1 MSNSTSDAD
10 RTEIAVVVGATGA
23 FGNKMVDR
31 LVDAGLKV
39 VAVARSADSLA
50 ELQARQSSIG
60 VCVADISDDSSIAAI
75 KEVLDRP
82 VRALVHGPG
91 VGVAGGILVA
101 PTATMVDAV
110 NIKVGGL
117 LRLTR
122 AADERFVKGSRIIAI
137 GGHYGLEPTA
147 YAASAGV
154 ANAALVN
161 VSRQLS
167 LAYGPRGVTAHVIAP
182 GPADTERLRNVA
194 KARAEQRG
202 CSVEDVLDELREESS
217 IGAFTTPEQVA
228 WAVSM
233 LLDPC
238 ADAMTGSTLMLDSG
252 RRKGLP

>member
-1 MSNSTSDAD
+1 MNSRSNDGAGA
-10 RTEIAVVVGATGA
+10 ELAIVVGATGA
-23 FGNKMVDR
+23 FGNRMVDR
-31 LVDAGLKV
+31 LVGQGLKV
-39 VAVARSADSLA
+39 IAVARRVDALA
-50 ELQARQSSIG
+50 ELQVRQPT
-60 VCVADISDDSSIAAI
+60 VTACAADISTDACIETIRAAI
-75 KEVLDRP
+75 DRP
-82 VRALVHGPG
+82 VRAVVHGPG
-91 VGVAGGILVA
+91 VGVAGGILSA

-122 AADERFVKGSRIIAI
+122 AADAHFVAGSRIIAI

-161 VSRQLS
+161 VVRQLS
-167 LAYGPRGVTAHVIAP
+167 LAYGERGITAHVIAP

-194 KARAEQRG
+194 RTRAEQRG
-202 CSVEDVLDELREESS
+202 CTVDAVLDEMLDESS
-217 IGAFTTPEQVA
+217 LHRFTTPEQVA

-238 ADAMTGSTLMLDSG
+238 ADAMTGSTLMLDAG
-252 RRKGLP
+252 RRRGLP